1 MLFSWT
7 FFLCGVTFWASLR
20 CGKAYGSSKLLLQ
33 LNFFTICSLSALAR
47 LLPSAC
53 FWFPSAHTAPETAKS
68 VVAHR
73 IWIRWRLR
81 VLQKSKVPTVL
92 DIALNSSH
100 KDQWMRMFFFCY
112 FLPNRGSWRQ
122 PRSSCVPPPTYHPQR
137 PESHEESPSY
147 SWYKNAYFRSFLK
160 TDSPIGCI
168 VTLHWLHDRAFGTLS
183 LRENDLSSI
192 FVRYFIHIRSG
203 VRCEKYY
210 GSSMFVLERPLSSA
224 CIGFH

>member
-1 MLFSWT
+1 MDADV
-7 FFLCGVTFWASLR
+7 FFAIFCQTEAAG
-20 CGKAYGSSKLLLQ
+20 GSQDHLVCLHPL
-33 LNFFTICSLSALAR
+33 TIL
-47 LLPSAC
+47 
-53 FWFPSAHTAPETAKS
+53 
-68 VVAHR
+68 
-73 IWIRWRLR
+73 
-81 VLQKSKVPTVL
+81 
-92 DIALNSSH
+92 
-100 KDQWMRMFFFCY
+100 KDQSHMRKVLLNLGTKM
-112 FLPNRGSWRQ
+112 
-122 PRSSCVPPPTYHPQR
+122 
-137 PESHEESPSY
+137 
-147 SWYKNAYFRSFLK
+147 K

>member
-7 FFLCGVTFWASLR
+7 FFLCGVTFWALLR

-33 LNFFTICSLSALAR
+33 LNFFHNLFIVCIGKAFTQRMLLVPLRSHCS
-47 LLPSAC
+47 
-53 FWFPSAHTAPETAKS
+53 
-68 VVAHR
+68 R

-100 KDQWMRMFFFCY
+100 KDQWMRMLFFCY

-122 PRSSCVPPPTYHPQR
+122 PSSSCVPPPTYHPQR

-147 SWYKNAYFRSFLK
+147 SWYKNAYFQSFLK

-210 GSSMFVLERPLSSA
+210 GSSMFVLERHLSSA

>member
-1 MLFSWT
+1 MLKDIHSSFKPAQPYRHNREEKSLIGHN
-7 FFLCGVTFWASLR
+7 LCSFW
-20 CGKAYGSSKLLLQ
+20 LQ
-33 LNFFTICSLSALAR
+33 LKR
-47 LLPSAC
+47 HEMV
-53 FWFPSAHTAPETAKS
+53 HTDP
-68 VVAHR
+68 
-73 IWIRWRLR
+73 
-81 VLQKSKVPTVL
+81 
-92 DIALNSSH
+92 
-100 KDQWMRMFFFCY
+100 
-112 FLPNRGSWRQ
+112 RGSWRQ

>member
-1 MLFSWT
+1 MRSYLLGFAPLWKSLWIFKTVVAVKFFSQFVHCLHWQG
-7 FFLCGVTFWASLR
+7 FYPAHAF
-20 CGKAYGSSKLLLQ
+20 GSPPLTLLQKLLKAQ
-33 LNFFTICSLSALAR
+33 
-47 LLPSAC
+47 
-53 FWFPSAHTAPETAKS
+53 K
-68 VVAHR
+68 VAHR

-112 FLPNRGSWRQ
+112 FVPNRGSWRQ

>member
-1 MLFSWT
+1 MFRSQSRPTSVQRKIQIYTYETLMD
-7 FFLCGVTFWASLR
+7 AD
-20 CGKAYGSSKLLLQ
+20 
-33 LNFFTICSLSALAR
+33 
-47 LLPSAC
+47 AC
-53 FWFPSAHTAPETAKS
+53 FCQAA
-68 VVAHR
+68 
-73 IWIRWRLR
+73 
-81 VLQKSKVPTVL
+81 
-92 DIALNSSH
+92 
-100 KDQWMRMFFFCY
+100 
-112 FLPNRGSWRQ
+112 NRRQ
-122 PRSSCVPPPTYHPQR
+122 PRLSCVPPPTYHPQR

>member
-1 MLFSWT
+1 MDAD
-7 FFLCGVTFWASLR
+7 V
-20 CGKAYGSSKLLLQ
+20 
-33 LNFFTICSLSALAR
+33 
-47 LLPSAC
+47 
-53 FWFPSAHTAPETAKS
+53 
-68 VVAHR
+68 
-73 IWIRWRLR
+73 
-81 VLQKSKVPTVL
+81 
-92 DIALNSSH
+92 
-100 KDQWMRMFFFCY
+100 FFCY

-210 GSSMFVLERPLSSA
+210 GSSMFVLERPLGMPLPSREKSA
-224 CIGFH
+224 VFLNIVQKAFDPPPPFV

>member
-1 MLFSWT
+1 MAFLSQNALPAK
-7 FFLCGVTFWASLR
+7 FFCRDFE
-20 CGKAYGSSKLLLQ
+20 CSKILA
-33 LNFFTICSLSALAR
+33 LNHFLAGQM
-47 LLPSAC
+47 P
-53 FWFPSAHTAPETAKS
+53 WNIPP
-68 VVAHR
+68 
-73 IWIRWRLR
+73 
-81 VLQKSKVPTVL
+81 
-92 DIALNSSH
+92 NSSH
-100 KDQWMRMFFFCY
+100 IDQWMWG
-112 FLPNRGSWRQ
+112 PVSPSRGSCKQ

>member
-1 MLFSWT
+1 M
-7 FFLCGVTFWASLR
+7 
-20 CGKAYGSSKLLLQ
+20 
-33 LNFFTICSLSALAR
+33 
-47 LLPSAC
+47 
-53 FWFPSAHTAPETAKS
+53 
-68 VVAHR
+68 
-73 IWIRWRLR
+73 
-81 VLQKSKVPTVL
+81 
-92 DIALNSSH
+92 
-100 KDQWMRMFFFCY
+100 
-112 FLPNRGSWRQ
+112 
-122 PRSSCVPPPTYHPQR
+122 PPPTYHPQR

-224 CIGFH
+224 GVSILMSYGENPHYVKLPIFSEFMENSTKFMKNSDLTKWTQNLR